1 MFQLE
6 RRKLWSSGMLGAG
19 IPWEHSL
26 RILLTV
32 YPSWS
37 RRFTS
42 LPPRRTLPYRRVS
55 KAAPS
60 PLADLSLRE
69 MKVSN
74 CFMFLHRCPEKAG
87 GGLSGLGGCNF
98 DRGESNTLVGDIGVS
113 FSLCRTL
120 QGTEKNN
127 EKIAKIRAQPPQPRY
142 QPPLRSNNPG
152 KYLPIIADLLT
163 YSLADDGPLWRRC
176 SSPAGP
182 AYPRRPPVRVSEAA
196 AKLGQM
202 TLGGPASRPQ
212 QAVWRQQEGPPPM
225 KAGGWHGQPDLLGRP
240 HEIPAAARTASRKVV
255 SWSNLPWP
263 SVLSPLWISRWCSV
277 VCPCACVPSP
287 CPVCMW

>member
-113 FSLCRTL
+113 FSLSVEHCRGRRKTTKRLLRSVRSRHSPDISHLWEATIQASTCPSSLIFWPTRSPTMAPCDAVAPLL
-120 QGTEKNN
+120 QGLPTPGDLRSGCRRLLLSW
-127 EKIAKIRAQPPQPRY
+127 AKWRSAARLPARSRPCGGSRRD
-142 QPPLRSNNPG
+142 PLRWKPG
-152 KYLPIIADLLT
+152 VGT
-163 YSLADDGPLWRRC
+163 
-176 SSPAGP
+176 
-182 AYPRRPPVRVSEAA
+182 
-196 AKLGQM
+196 
-202 TLGGPASRPQ
+202 ASRTSSVGLTRSRLP
-212 QAVWRQQEGPPPM
+212 RGPPP
-225 KAGGWHGQPDLLGRP
+225 GR
-240 HEIPAAARTASRKVV
+240 
-255 SWSNLPWP
+255 WSAE
-263 SVLSPLWISRWCSV
+263 VTYHDRRFSPLYE
-277 VCPCACVPSP
+277 
-287 CPVCMW
+287 